1 MIDEG
6 TGFRDVQGFSARC
19 EELEEARGWV
29 GYSFFRDKSSV
40 GVAWEA
46 DERGAQDGPGVRF
59 LGLHRN
65 DAMALYE
72 MVVIGSQDASHR
84 QPVTFGSSRRE
95 IRLNG
100 QSAWVRPHQITIA
113 GFDRKSSLYNNFLRL
128 GA

>member
-1 MIDEG
+1 MKELVSG
-6 TGFRDVQGFSARC
+6 MFRVFSARC

-29 GYSFFRDKSSV
+29 GYSLLRDESSV

-72 MVVIGSQDASHR
+72 MV
-84 QPVTFGSSRRE
+84 P
-95 IRLNG
+95 L
-100 QSAWVRPHQITIA
+100 W
-113 GFDRKSSLYNNFLRL
+113 
-128 GA
+128 